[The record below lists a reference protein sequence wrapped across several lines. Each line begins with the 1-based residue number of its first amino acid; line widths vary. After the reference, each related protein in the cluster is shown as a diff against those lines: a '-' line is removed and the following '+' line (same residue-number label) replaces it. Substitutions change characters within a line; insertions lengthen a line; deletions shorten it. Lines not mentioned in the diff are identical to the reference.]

1 MRKIFVDAHIR
12 HMHITNIVKYLKIQN
27 FQFFLRNSDFLN
39 KMLII
44 HPRGTFTGR
53 GKVKIGKSFKTAK
66 IVNLNTYQHMRTDQ
80 CFKNTKCPSGQ
91 AHTPLSLA
99 STTSSSSCSS
109 VFWLGGKGGD
119 LPSTKQTISYP
130 QIRKRGTK
138 KGTFK
143 FCCFRRGFAGFEVL
157 LSGFTLASKLKLFT
171 IWINHAL

>member
-66 IVNLNTYQHMRTDQ
+66 IVNINLT
-80 CFKNTKCPSGQ
+80 
-91 AHTPLSLA
+91 
-99 STTSSSSCSS
+99 ST
-109 VFWLGGKGGD
+109 
-119 LPSTKQTISYP
+119 
-130 QIRKRGTK
+130 
-138 KGTFK
+138 
-143 FCCFRRGFAGFEVL
+143 
-157 LSGFTLASKLKLFT
+157 
-171 IWINHAL
+171 